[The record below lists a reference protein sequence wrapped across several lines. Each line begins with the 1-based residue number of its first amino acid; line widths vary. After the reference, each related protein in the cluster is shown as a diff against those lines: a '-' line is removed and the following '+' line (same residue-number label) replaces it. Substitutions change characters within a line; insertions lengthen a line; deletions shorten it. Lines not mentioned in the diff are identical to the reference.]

1 MNKGTVRILKITKKI
16 GRERLKEEE
25 AFLELQKKLMDYHFQ
40 TCPCIKRESFTGL
53 PVDDIDA
60 IRIALIGPSG
70 SGKTSFIGRNK
81 SLLFESTSDASIT
94 VVIKK

>member
-16 GRERLKEEE
+16 ARERLREEE

-40 TCPCIKRESFTGL
+40 TCLWIKKESFTGL

-60 IRIALIGPSG
+60 IRIALIGPTG
-70 SGKTSFIGRNK
+70 SEKTSFIGKNK
-81 SLLFESTSDASIT
+81 SLHFVSTTQQIT
-94 VVIKK
+94 K

>member
-16 GRERLKEEE
+16 ARERLREEE

-40 TCPCIKRESFTGL
+40 TWIKKESFTGL

-70 SGKTSFIGRNK
+70 SGKTSFIGKNR

>member
-16 GRERLKEEE
+16 ARERLKEEE

-40 TCPCIKRESFTGL
+40 TCLWIKKESFTGL

-60 IRIALIGPSG
+60 IRIALIGPRDSE
-70 SGKTSFIGRNK
+70 KTSFIGKNK
-81 SLLFESTSDASIT
+81 SLHFVSTTQQI
-94 VVIKK
+94 IK

>member
-16 GRERLKEEE
+16 ARERLKEEE

-40 TCPCIKRESFTGL
+40 TCLWIKKESFTGL

-60 IRIALIGPSG
+60 IRIALIGPTG
-70 SGKTSFIGRNK
+70 SEKTSFIGKNK
-81 SLLFESTSDASIT
+81 SLHFVSTTQQIT
-94 VVIKK
+94 K

>member
-1 MNKGTVRILKITKKI
+1 M
-16 GRERLKEEE
+16 
-25 AFLELQKKLMDYHFQ
+25 
-40 TCPCIKRESFTGL
+40 
-53 PVDDIDA
+53 DDIDA

-70 SGKTSFIGRNK
+70 SGKTSFIGKNI

>member
-1 MNKGTVRILKITKKI
+1 MQEKDWKKKTHSWTPKETD
-16 GRERLKEEE
+16 GLPFSDLPMDQER
-25 AFLELQKKLMDYHFQ
+25 
-40 TCPCIKRESFTGL
+40 TFTGL

-60 IRIALIGPSG
+60 NRIALIGPSG
-70 SGKTSFIGRNK
+70 SGKTSFIGKNK

>member
-25 AFLELQKKLMDYHFQ
+25 AFLELQKKLVDYHFQ
-40 TCPCIKRESFTGL
+40 TCPWIKKESFTGL

-60 IRIALIGPSG
+60 IRIALIGPTG
-70 SGKTSFIGRNK
+70 SEKTSFIGKNK
-81 SLLFESTSDASIT
+81 SLHFVSTTQQIT
-94 VVIKK
+94 K